1 LAADRL
7 ISTHERP
14 TSPPREVSGWVSS
27 CTR

>member
-1 LAADRL
+1 V